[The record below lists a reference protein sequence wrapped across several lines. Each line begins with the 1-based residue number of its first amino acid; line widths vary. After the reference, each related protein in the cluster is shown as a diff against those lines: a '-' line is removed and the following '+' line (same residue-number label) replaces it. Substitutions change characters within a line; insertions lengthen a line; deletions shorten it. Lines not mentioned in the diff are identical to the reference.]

1 MANQRVL
8 VMNGHRLLE
17 TAGDDGKW
25 KVTKTEPAAAGL
37 KPGIYNI
44 ASAKAPAKDKVHD
57 GVVIHADGEHVYQ
70 QTAKGQFVK
79 HDLAAFEQAPAIGAT
94 IAVRYEGSRAT
105 VSASAAQSRS
115 RSL

>member
-17 TAGDDGKW
+17 TAGEDGKW
-25 KVTKTEPAAAGL
+25 KVTKTEPAPAGL

-44 ASAKAPAKDKVHD
+44 ANAKAPTKDAVHD
-57 GVVIHADGEHVYQ
+57 GVVIHADSQHVYQ

-79 HDLAAFEQAPAIGAT
+79 HDLGAFEQTPAIGAN

-105 VSASAAQSRS
+105 VTASAGQSRS